1 MAVAVGRPRGR
12 RGYHVLDPRPCHR
25 RGHRGWGGWQVLAA
39 ELGLILLVALAYL
52 AGLRRREARDEQDPP
67 VTDYD
72 HVAQL
77 ASKEDRIVQ
86 NQMSSDS
93 RRTRG
98 MARS

>member
-1 MAVAVGRPRGR
+1 MILVPAIGGAIG
-12 RGYHVLDPRPCHR
+12 
-25 RGHRGWGGWQVLAA
+25 GGWQVLAA